1 MLNGMSSTIT
11 ELETVSFNYEIT
23 DVSFDEHGFNFV
35 YNPGETMT
43 REASILRMHT
53 SDGLIS
59 ELPGSVTR
67 RTAQYLLGKNPLD
80 RERHWS
86 EIRRYH
92 RQKRTGDIG
101 VVDIALWD
109 LAGQYADLSISAL
122 LGRYRENL
130 PCYAS
135 TPHGDENGGLDSP
148 EAYADFAEQCL
159 EIGYPAF
166 KIHGWGGSDASRDI
180 DREIETVHTVGER
193 VGDEMDLMLDPA
205 CEYET
210 FLDALK
216 VGRACDEQHFTW
228 YEDPYRDNGT
238 SQHSHRQLRQRLD
251 TPLLLT
257 EHVQGLEP
265 HTDFITGEAT
275 DFVRGDL
282 YHGITGL
289 MKVARVAEG
298 FGLDVELHGPGPAMR
313 QCMAAL
319 RNTNYYEMGL
329 VHPDWD
335 HRLGPDLYVDYE
347 DGLTAVD
354 EHGCVQ
360 VSTDPGLGVEIDW
373 DYVESREIDRQ
384 SYT

>member
-1 MLNGMSSTIT
+1 MSPTIT
-11 ELETVSFNYEIT
+11 ELETVSFEYEVEDAT
-23 DVSFDEHGFNFV
+23 YDGNGFNLV
-35 YNPGETMT
+35 YEPGSTLT
-43 REASILRMHT
+43 REASVLRIHT
-53 SDGLIS
+53 SDGRVG
-59 ELPGSVTR
+59 ETMGSVTR
-67 RTAQYLLGKNPLD
+67 ATANYLLGTDPLD

-86 EIRRYH
+86 EIRRAH
-92 RQKRTGDIG
+92 RQKSTGDIG
-101 VVDIALWD
+101 AVDVALWD
-109 LAGQYADLSISAL
+109 LAGKYAELPVSDL
-122 LGRYRENL
+122 LGSYRDRL

-148 EAYADFAEQCL
+148 SAYADFAAACREM
-159 EIGYPAF
+159 GYPAF
-166 KIHGWGGSDASRDI
+166 KIHGWGGSDEWRDL
-180 DREIETVHTVGER
+180 DREIETVHAVGER
-193 VGDEMDLMLDPA
+193 VGDDMDLMLDPA

-216 VGRACDEQHFTW
+216 VGRACDEQSFTW

-238 SQHSHRQLRQRLD
+238 SQHSHRKLRERLA
-251 TPLLLT
+251 TPVLMT

-265 HTDFITGEAT
+265 HTDAIVNNAT

-329 VHPDWD
+329 VHPEWD
-335 HRLGPDLYVDYE
+335 HRLSPDVYTDYE
-347 DGLTAVD
+347 DGLRVVD
-354 EHGCVQ
+354 DDGCVP
-360 VSTDPGLGVEIDW
+360 VPDEPGLGVTIDW
-373 DYVESREIDRQ
+373 DYVDARETDRQ
-384 SYT
+384 TFTR